1 MARPCNIL
9 AGSAHSSDEGCFLSR
24 DLECH
29 VPLRLTFSLDSQKG
43 AFVSQEP
50 HCRPF
55 IRRALIRCSAEPR
68 RNPGEPR
75 VCSALLPWRRQWRWF
90 MHPWGKTLASQRL
103 YHHCTQ
109 RGGLSSDSRA
119 PAWCKA
125 TTRGGLSAA
134 WFHPSDAIPQRP
146 ESPVV
151 PAVGAATQTTEAAS
165 WPICCP
171 PLAGARTR
179 NR

>member
-1 MARPCNIL
+1 M
-9 AGSAHSSDEGCFLSR
+9 
-24 DLECH
+24 
-29 VPLRLTFSLDSQKG
+29 FSLDSQKG

-55 IRRALIRCSAEPR
+55 IRRALIRCSTELR

-125 TTRGGLSAA
+125 TTHGGLSAA
-134 WFHPSDAIPQRP
+134 WFHPSDAIPPTPR
-146 ESPVV
+146 V
-151 PAVGAATQTTEAAS
+151 PRGTGCRRSDANNRGGFMANML
-165 WPICCP
+165 P